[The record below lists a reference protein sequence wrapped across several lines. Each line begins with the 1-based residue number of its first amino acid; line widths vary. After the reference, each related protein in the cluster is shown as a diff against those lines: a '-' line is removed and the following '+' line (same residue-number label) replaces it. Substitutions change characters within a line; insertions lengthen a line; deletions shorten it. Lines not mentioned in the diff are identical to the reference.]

1 MIISNFRNLKIVQR
15 SVGSKIAYAQVDI
28 TEGFW
33 FWKKT
38 RTEIV
43 YNDNVVV
50 GQLFNIAWKWVSTGR
65 FTPGSEV
72 ECLYSKYVAEQA
84 LNSWP

>member
-1 MIISNFRNLKIVQR
+1 MIISNFRNLVIKN
-15 SVGSKIAYAQVDI
+15 KIAYAEVDV

-43 YNDNVVV
+43 YIDHESCDTI
-50 GQLFNIAWKWVSTGR
+50 FNLGWKWVSTGR
-65 FTPGSEV
+65 LTPGREV
-72 ECLYSKYVAEQA
+72 ECLYSKYQAEQI
-84 LNSWP
+84 LYSK

>member
-1 MIISNFRNLKIVQR
+1 MD
-15 SVGSKIAYAQVDI
+15 KIAYAEVDI
-28 TEGFW
+28 TEGSW

-43 YNDNVVV
+43 YNENMAG

-65 FTPGSEV
+65 YTPGMEV
-72 ECLYSKYVAEQA
+72 ECLYSKYQAEQI
-84 LNSWP
+84 LYSK

>member
-1 MIISNFRNLKIVQR
+1 MKISNFRNLKIKN
-15 SVGSKIAYAQVDI
+15 KIAYAQVDV

-43 YNDNVVV
+43 YKKIMV
-50 GQLFNIAWKWVSTGR
+50 GSKLFNINWRWVSTGR
-65 FTPGSEV
+65 YTPGMEV
-72 ECLYSKYVAEQA
+72 ECLYSKYQAEQV
-84 LNSWP
+84 LKND